1 LRQRSLLT
9 LAALTFAASAVFAQG
24 GFDGPGRYE
33 ITNSKSGKV
42 LDLDRN
48 NRTTIIQFSARN
60 TDNQYWDIENANSG
74 YYIIRNAMFS
84 DKVLDAMGDRN
95 STRVQG
101 MPANGGDTQLW
112 KIDRAKDGNALV
124 VNRRGKTLD
133 IPDGS
138 DRDGVPVQIYDL
150 NGDSNQ
156 RFTLRRVAG
165 GSLGDRFRPGRRDSG
180 RYTDNRNQ
188 DRRLSSGSNTGYYD
202 DHDRMWEVRG
212 DGVCFYPQTGYR
224 GRAFCSEVGNQVD
237 RIGGE
242 WNGQFAS
249 VKFFG
254 RTRSVEIFDQNNF
267 AGRRYSLRDDEPD
280 LREARLNMQIGSFRV
295 E

>member
-1 LRQRSLLT
+1 MRTRFLLT
-9 LAALTFAASAVFAQG
+9 LITVATATPAVFAQG

-33 ITNSKSGKV
+33 ITNVKSGKV
-42 LDLDRN
+42 IDLDRN
-48 NRTTIIQFSARN
+48 NRTTVIQFSARN
-60 TDNQYWDIENANSG
+60 TENQYWDIENASSG
-74 YYIIRNAMFS
+74 YFRLRNAMFS

-101 MPANGGDTQLW
+101 MPSSSSDTQLW
-112 KIDRAKDGNALV
+112 KIDRAKNGEALI

-138 DRDGVPVQIYDL
+138 DRDGLPVQIYDL

-165 GSLGDRFRPGRRDSG
+165 GGLGDRFRPGR
-180 RYTDNRNQ
+180 
-188 DRRLSSGSNTGYYD
+188 DRRESDDRYRNRRGPAGNSGYFD
-202 DHDRMWEVRG
+202 DHDRMWKVRG
-212 DGVCFYPQTGYR
+212 DGACFYPQTGYR

-242 WNGQFAS
+242 WNGQFSS

-254 RTRSVEIFDQNNF
+254 RTRTVEIFDQEDF
-267 AGRRYSLRDDEPD
+267 RGRNYRLTDDEPD
-280 LREARLNMQIGSFRV
+280 LRDARPNLRVGSFRID
-295 E
+295 